1 MSTESIRRYSERRQN
16 RQELVSR
23 AIAGVKIDRAIN
35 RIKRELLGVKE
46 V

>member
-1 MSTESIRRYSERRQN
+1 MINESIRRYNERRQN
-16 RQELVSR
+16 RQEIVSS
-23 AIAGVKIDRAIN
+23 ASAGVKIDRAIN